1 MRGHSSYTSWYF
13 VERAEISNVNV
24 NVTISLSSSILNTH
38 APGSVSLPENRGGL
52 FSRVIG
58 ASGFQLINVNNVP
71 LQLSGWSTD
80 TKLIGRRALQGS
92 LTRHYIGQ
100 SIKEAHKVCQLS
112 SCPHCLLLHL
122 CGCYQGA
129 EPYSAS
135 WSAAAAVAYS
145 PCQKCLS
152 VKPHMQ
158 LSLICVC
165 CMRPLS
171 QKALVLHETVSFP
184 LHAKAEAYPKLFFTQ
199 LFDGISVFFV
209 CLPG

>member
-100 SIKEAHKVCQLS
+100 SIKEAHKVCQRS
-112 SCPHCLLLHL
+112 SCPVCSYTCVVAIKELNPVQRHGLLL
-122 CGCYQGA
+122 
-129 EPYSAS
+129 
-135 WSAAAAVAYS
+135 
-145 PCQKCLS
+145 
-152 VKPHMQ
+152 Q
-158 LSLICVC
+158 L
-165 CMRPLS
+165 
-171 QKALVLHETVSFP
+171 
-184 LHAKAEAYPKLFFTQ
+184 
-199 LFDGISVFFV
+199 
-209 CLPG
+209 

>member
-13 VERAEISNVNV
+13 VERAEISDVNV
-24 NVTISLSSSILNTH
+24 NVTISLSSSILSTH

-100 SIKEAHKVCQLS
+100 SIKEAHKVGVTPQIMAPLALHACQLT
-112 SCPHCLLLHL
+112 
-122 CGCYQGA
+122 A
-129 EPYSAS
+129 DM
-135 WSAAAAVAYS
+135 
-145 PCQKCLS
+145 S
-152 VKPHMQ
+152 VSKEQEDTTHHQQPTT
-158 LSLICVC
+158 
-165 CMRPLS
+165 
-171 QKALVLHETVSFP
+171 A
-184 LHAKAEAYPKLFFTQ
+184 
-199 LFDGISVFFV
+199 FV
-209 CLPG
+209 CVMAQMHAFLLCSVLPS

>member
-100 SIKEAHKVCQLS
+100 SIKEAHKVCQRT
-112 SCPHCLLLHL
+112 SCAYCLLLHL
-122 CGCYQGA
+122 CACQQGA

-135 WSAAAAVAYS
+135 GPAAAAVAYR
-145 PCQKCLS
+145 PYQTCLS
-152 VKPHMQ
+152 VKTHMQ
-158 LSLICVC
+158 LCLICVNC
-165 CMRPLS
+165 TQLLRW
-171 QKALVLHETVSFP
+171 KAVMFHET
-184 LHAKAEAYPKLFFTQ
+184 FT
-199 LFDGISVFFV
+199 FHFMKMEI
-209 CLPG
+209 